1 MTNPLARWLIDSGMA
16 WLLDDFRRALVFGA
30 VMVVGALVAMF
41 WLGRVTLRPL
51 VAEPEELPQA
61 LDEALEEPAE
71 PDNHRG
77 IHRRSKQRQHRYP
90 LHERE
95 REDDVEHRPSPG
107 PAMYGRPQSPIARAL
122 RHPAV
127 QLPVV
132 TDPAGEITWELVR
145 TADGGSVLVPR
156 GERTAVLA
164 DGEVHRG

>member
-1 MTNPLARWLIDSGMA
+1 VVTNPLARWLIDQAMS
-16 WLLDDFRRALVFGA
+16 WLLDDFRRALAFGA

-41 WLGRVTLRPL
+41 WLGRVTLRPPI
-51 VAEPEELPQA
+51 AELDELPQA

-77 IHRRSKQRQHRYP
+77 IHRRGKQRQHRYP

-95 REDDVEHRPSPG
+95 DDVEHRPSSR
-107 PAMYGRPQSPIARAL
+107 PALYGRPLSPIARAL

-132 TDPAGEITWELVR
+132 GVDETTAFLVR
-145 TADGGSVLVPR
+145 AVDGTLVYQRKRDVQPA
-156 GERTAVLA
+156 EVLA